1 MRIGVD
7 LRSLTEAQPTGVAEY
22 TRALVQEMLRQAP
35 EHEFRLYVSGLRDV
49 ELPDLGQK
57 KHPRATVK
65 WLRQPNKWLS
75 LSTSVAHRPTVDSI
89 LGGLDVFFSPNF
101 NFIALGPR
109 VPHVLTVH
117 DLSFEL
123 FPSFFSFKRRLW
135 HRAVRTRVLAKNA
148 AHLICDSKSTADDL
162 ADIYNIALERISVIP
177 LGVDPKILTKKV
189 EKPKDPEMPENYVL
203 AVGTVE
209 PRKNLA
215 ALISAFEKARIESKE
230 PFGLV
235 IAGPMGWKTRQFWAA
250 VKACRYVDDI
260 KVLGFVSRQQRA
272 ALYSRAACALA
283 ISSYEGFGL
292 PALEAL
298 SADVPVIAAQVSSLP
313 EVTGRAAILV
323 DPERPDQIAE
333 ALVCVLQDHNLRTEL
348 IQAGQ
353 KRTELFGWEK
363 TARETLNVLE
373 SVAANVSV

>member
-123 FPSFFSFKRRLW
+123 FPSFFSFK
-135 HRAVRTRVLAKNA
+135 
-148 AHLICDSKSTADDL
+148 
-162 ADIYNIALERISVIP
+162 P
-177 LGVDPKILTKKV
+177 
-189 EKPKDPEMPENYVL
+189 PEGSL
-203 AVGTVE
+203 
-209 PRKNLA
+209 
-215 ALISAFEKARIESKE
+215 
-230 PFGLV
+230 
-235 IAGPMGWKTRQFWAA
+235 
-250 VKACRYVDDI
+250 
-260 KVLGFVSRQQRA
+260 
-272 ALYSRAACALA
+272 
-283 ISSYEGFGL
+283 
-292 PALEAL
+292 
-298 SADVPVIAAQVSSLP
+298 SSL
-313 EVTGRAAILV
+313 
-323 DPERPDQIAE
+323 
-333 ALVCVLQDHNLRTEL
+333 
-348 IQAGQ
+348 
-353 KRTELFGWEK
+353 
-363 TARETLNVLE
+363 
-373 SVAANVSV
+373 